1 MFCIFLSLSLCQR
14 ESSRG
19 NSPHPLRGS
28 SPQRGEPRSGALL
41 APINRGEPEESG
53 LVVAVGTEAG
63 VRVEEHRLFDLVVVV
78 ATVIL
83 AEATVVDRL
92 VERGATHHAFLE
104 VTLAGGQAGVGTL
117 TPGFQRGLAIGLGHG
132 RFEGTRM
139 NQGHEAGNMSEAE
152 RGGQT
157 GLDRATSGLA
167 TELVLATADAQGLP
181 NPDHV
186 VVALELRIH
195 AIERCVRRN
204 HAGLEQLRQ
213 TVDLED
219 AGTTLGVAGKRL
231 LRDHEQRVAVM

>member
-63 VRVEEHRLFDLVVVV
+63 VRVEEHSLFDLVVVV

-92 VERGATHHAFLE
+92 VERGATHHAFLKA
-104 VTLAGGQAGVGTL
+104 TLAGRQALVGAI
-117 TPGFQRGLAIGLGHG
+117 TPCI
-132 RFEGTRM
+132 
-139 NQGHEAGNMSEAE
+139 
-152 RGGQT
+152 
-157 GLDRATSGLA
+157 
-167 TELVLATADAQGLP
+167 
-181 NPDHV
+181 
-186 VVALELRIH
+186 
-195 AIERCVRRN
+195 
-204 HAGLEQLRQ
+204 
-213 TVDLED
+213 
-219 AGTTLGVAGKRL
+219 
-231 LRDHEQRVAVM
+231 